1 MPIKKSFSSCY
12 YGFNKEQKELYI
24 LRFCIGIVPKTTISF
39 EQSYK
44 STCLNT
50 KKINDNLTFVSDN
63 YTISNL
69 NFDIS
74 DSLKPTSILINYHK
88 ISQLSSNFKSSHSGS
103 IHCFGTYTELP
114 ISESETTLYVS
125 DTSNFP
131 DNGTIIIG
139 GEIINYSKKY
149 FDRFSNLTRGCDG
162 SKPKAHNFGEYVRT
176 FC

>member
-12 YGFNKEQKELYI
+12 YGFNKEQKELHI

-39 EQSYK
+39 EQLHK
-44 STCLNT
+44 STYLNS
-50 KKINDNLTFVSDN
+50 KKINDNLFLSSCN

-69 NFDIS
+69 DFNIS
-74 DSLKPTSILINYHK
+74 NSLKLSSILINYHK
-88 ISQLSSNFKSSHSGS
+88 ISELTTNFNSAHNGS

-114 ISESETTLYVS
+114 ISESETTLYVG
-125 DTSNFP
+125 DTTNFP

-139 GEIINYSKKY
+139 GEIINYDKKY

-162 SKPKAHNFGEYVRT
+162 SKPRAHNSGEYVRT